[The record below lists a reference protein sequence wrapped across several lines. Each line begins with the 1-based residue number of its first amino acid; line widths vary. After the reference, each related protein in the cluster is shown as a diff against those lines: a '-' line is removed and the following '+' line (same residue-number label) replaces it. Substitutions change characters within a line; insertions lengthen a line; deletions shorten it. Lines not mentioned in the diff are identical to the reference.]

1 MKRLHPMTALACW
14 LGVVVLAVLLTLV
27 YVVSEMHVSSARLDA
42 AHLAGMAQGATM
54 CPGGR

>member
-1 MKRLHPMTALACW
+1 MKRLHPITALACW
-14 LGVVVLAVLLTLV
+14 LGVILAAVLLTMV
-27 YVVSEMHVSSARLDA
+27 YVVSEMHVSDARLDA

>member
-14 LGVVVLAVLLTLV
+14 LGVMVLAVLLALV
-27 YVVSEMHVSSARLDA
+27 YVVHSVHVSDARLDA

>member
-14 LGVVVLAVLLTLV
+14 LGAMLLAVLMALV
-27 YVVSEMHVSSARLDA
+27 CVVHSMHVSDARLDA

>member
-1 MKRLHPMTALACW
+1 MKRAHPMTQLVIWLAVS
-14 LGVVVLAVLLTLV
+14 LAAVLLTMV
-27 YVVSEMHVSSARLDA
+27 YVVSEMHVSDARLDA